1 MYLVYN
7 QHLLFSWLSAAK
19 SRQRLTTIDCR
30 WKDYAGK
37 DLLNFFE
44 EQIRTGCQ
52 SQQTD
57 SPAAD
62 WIWNCWT
69 GRFRLGWQ
77 ECHDDVRALFHRRQK
92 KLMEIKNPYYKFRDT
107 HETCQMILGICSIF
121 AKFTNYQRSYTS

>member
-1 MYLVYN
+1 ME
-7 QHLLFSWLSAAK
+7 
-19 SRQRLTTIDCR
+19 
-30 WKDYAGK
+30 KDYAGK

-57 SPAAD
+57 SPDAD

-69 GRFRLGWQ
+69 GKISPQFGKSAMTTFERYFIA
-77 ECHDDVRALFHRRQK
+77 DK
-92 KLMEIKNPYYKFRDT
+92 KTHKEIKTLIINFVIP
-107 HETCQMILGICSIF
+107 ETCQMILEEFASIF

>member
-7 QHLLFSWLSAAK
+7 QHLLFHGCLPLKADGSFLP
-19 SRQRLTTIDCR
+19 LTVDG
-30 WKDYAGK
+30 KDYAGK

-57 SPAAD
+57 SPDAD

-69 GRFRLGWQ
+69 GKISPSLAR
-77 ECHDDVRALFHRRQK
+77 V
-92 KLMEIKNPYYKFRDT
+92 P
-107 HETCQMILGICSIF
+107 
-121 AKFTNYQRSYTS
+121 